1 MALLMLLNQIQTPED
16 IDILKALPMEKLNQ
30 MIRNSSEAVLNEIVR
45 AVQGLCRCLNLTEE
59 ETAEYTQKVK
69 ERNMGYLW
77 ENAEKM
83 DIQAERRNTAEARK
97 ELAEAKKESRKKLHN
112 MYRVLI
118 QAYRQQG
125 LDRESVRERMI
136 NETDIEDA
144 AAKELLD
151 QYWDEPKT
159 AE

>member
-1 MALLMLLNQIQTPED
+1 
-16 IDILKALPMEKLNQ
+16 
-30 MIRNSSEAVLNEIVR
+30 
-45 AVQGLCRCLNLTEE
+45 
-59 ETAEYTQKVK
+59 
-69 ERNMGYLW
+69 MGYLW
-77 ENAEKM
+77 ENAEDM

-97 ELAEAKKESRKKLHN
+97 ELAEAKKELAETEKNAQEMQKKLHN

-125 LDRESVRERMI
+125 LDRETVRERMI
-136 NETDIEDA
+136 NETEIDDA

>member
-1 MALLMLLNQIQTPED
+1 
-16 IDILKALPMEKLNQ
+16 
-30 MIRNSSEAVLNEIVR
+30 
-45 AVQGLCRCLNLTEE
+45 
-59 ETAEYTQKVK
+59 
-69 ERNMGYLW
+69 MGYLW

-97 ELAEAKKESRKKLHN
+97 ELAEAEKKLLI

-125 LDRESVRERMI
+125 LDRETVRERMI
-136 NETDIEDA
+136 NETEIDDA